1 MPQTLHFSVDDCYS
15 PKCWFLLYFII
26 FYLRSLLARNLCFAT
41 TCREGASEREEI
53 PATATWKICQNL
65 IKCLE
70 KQRFARAL
78 LERLALSCFI
88 LESAE
93 TPYCELSISIRYTND
108 IMTRQKQMLDSL
120 VATTIRSTNNQ
131 TPSLKQFTQRT
142 RCFPGGNL
150 NYAFVVQDDKA
161 AVFVKQAPDY
171 IKVPGLLRCKG
182 SRGHKNTGKRCI
194 FLFVDFA
201 SCGKP
206 PQPAK
211 KKMCDLWIDP

>member
-15 PKCWFLLYFII
+15 PKCSFLLYFII
-26 FYLRSLLARNLCFAT
+26 FYLGSFLAWNLCLAT

-93 TPYCELSISIRYTND
+93 TSYCELSISIRSIRYTND
-108 IMTRQKQMLDSL
+108 IMRRQKQMLDSL
-120 VATTIRSTNNQ
+120 VATTRRQVSSNSLREPAVSQVETWTMPSWFKTTRLQSLWNRRQ
-131 TPSLKQFTQRT
+131 TTS
-142 RCFPGGNL
+142 RCL
-150 NYAFVVQDDKA
+150 AF
-161 AVFVKQAPDY
+161 
-171 IKVPGLLRCKG
+171 
-182 SRGHKNTGKRCI
+182 
-194 FLFVDFA
+194 
-201 SCGKP
+201 
-206 PQPAK
+206 
-211 KKMCDLWIDP
+211 

>member
-15 PKCWFLLYFII
+15 PKCSFLLYFII
-26 FYLRSLLARNLCFAT
+26 FYLGSLLAWNLCFAT

-53 PATATWKICQNL
+53 PATATWKICHNL

-131 TPSLKQFTQRT
+131 TPSLKHSLREPAVSQVETWTMPSWFKTT
-142 RCFPGGNL
+142 RLQSLWNRRQTTSRCL
-150 NYAFVVQDDKA
+150 AF
-161 AVFVKQAPDY
+161 
-171 IKVPGLLRCKG
+171 
-182 SRGHKNTGKRCI
+182 
-194 FLFVDFA
+194 
-201 SCGKP
+201 
-206 PQPAK
+206 
-211 KKMCDLWIDP
+211 